1 MEMSKIETHVQSY
14 IKNISFRK
22 LIRGNEMLMM
32 RENDPL
38 KTRNV
43 SLEAV
48 QAILS

>member
-1 MEMSKIETHVQSY
+1 MSKIETHVQSY

-32 RENDPL
+32 NENDPL